1 MTIEPFIKTIPESL
15 SPLSLLNFKKEEE
28 LTPLLSL
35 YDAMKTRPVNEI
47 SWLPDN
53 EYALALFAKLY
64 IENQAQTKEAYLR
77 CGLTGQEASAEAIL
91 YAAAFRY
98 ASNIGYFGQ
107 AMEKQNYAELKS
119 RILKDEATEEEIA
132 EMRQWLTAV
141 QTGDSDI
148 KLEKDTIMFLL

>member
-64 IENQAQTKEAYLR
+64 IEN
-77 CGLTGQEASAEAIL
+77 
-91 YAAAFRY
+91 
-98 ASNIGYFGQ
+98 
-107 AMEKQNYAELKS
+107 
-119 RILKDEATEEEIA
+119 
-132 EMRQWLTAV
+132 
-141 QTGDSDI
+141 
-148 KLEKDTIMFLL
+148 